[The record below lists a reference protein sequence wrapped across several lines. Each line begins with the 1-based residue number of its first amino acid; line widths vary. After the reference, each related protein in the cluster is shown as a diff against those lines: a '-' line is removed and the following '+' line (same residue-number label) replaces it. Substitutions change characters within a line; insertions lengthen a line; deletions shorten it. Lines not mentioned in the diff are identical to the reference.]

1 MSFPKIL
8 LLIIFSLLIDFSCC
22 SLYFEVE
29 KREKCFIEYFS
40 SNSTLM
46 LKWNVY
52 PNNKVISNE
61 EEFDKSIK
69 NINFLIKQAKNQKIL
84 YYYNI
89 KERKSKESFYI
100 ENRGDVYICVFYPK
114 NFKNPPKGIEINLK
128 ITTDYS
134 YIGAKETELIQKK
147 EVEKTSKLIK
157 NAQDELKKINN
168 AFDDEKKK
176 ERKSTFQ
183 IVECLN
189 TYKFLTYVQIG
200 IIFFVSL
207 LHLYNFTRYI
217 KSLNLI

>member
-8 LLIIFSLLIDFSCC
+8 LIIISSLLFDFSYC

-40 SNSTLM
+40 SNSSLL

-52 PNNKVISNE
+52 PNNKVITNE

-69 NINFLIKQAKNQKIL
+69 NINFLIKHAKTQKIL
-84 YYYNI
+84 YYYTIN
-89 KERKSKESFYI
+89 ERKSKASFKI
-100 ENRGDVYICVFYPK
+100 ENKGDLYICVFFPK
-114 NFKNPPKGIEINLK
+114 KYKNPPKGIEINLK

-134 YIGAKETELIQKK
+134 YIGTKETDLIQKK

-183 IVECLN
+183 IVESLN